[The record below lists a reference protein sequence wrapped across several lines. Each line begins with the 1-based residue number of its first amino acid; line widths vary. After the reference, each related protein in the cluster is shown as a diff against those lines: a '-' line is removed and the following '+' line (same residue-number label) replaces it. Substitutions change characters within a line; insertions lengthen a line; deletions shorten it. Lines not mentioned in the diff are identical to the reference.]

1 MMRDQEVRFQ
11 SNGIDANGYLARL
24 EQDDPGPGLVVIQEW
39 WGLNEHIR
47 DVTRRFAEQGFV
59 ALAPDLYH
67 GKVVAEPDDAQ
78 KAAMELDR
86 GHALQEIMGAVAYL
100 KAQPYVAPKKIG
112 VVGFCM
118 GGGLALHTAARDPN
132 VGAVV
137 AFYGGGSPEASV
149 FAGSQAAVLNIV
161 GERDVRVLTTIQ
173 ALDAGLKQY
182 PIPHELVVYPGAE
195 HAFFNDTRQQV
206 HKPDA
211 AQDAWKRTLDWFHQY
226 LAA

>member
-1 MMRDQEVRFQ
+1 MRGQDIQFK
-11 SNGIDANGYLARL
+11 SNSIDANGYLARPD
-24 EQDDPGPGLVVIQEW
+24 QDDPGPGLVVIQEW

-47 DVTRRFAEQGFV
+47 NVTRRFADQGFV

-67 GKVVAEPDDAQ
+67 GKVVAEPNDAQ

-86 GHALQEIMGAVAYL
+86 GRALKEIMGAVAYL
-100 KAQPYVAPKKIG
+100 KAQPYVVPKRIG

-118 GGGLALHTAARDPN
+118 GGGLALHTAAHDPN

-137 AFYGGGSPEASV
+137 AFYGGGSPEASA
-149 FAGSQAAVLNIV
+149 FAGSQAAILNIV

-182 PIPHELVVYPGAE
+182 QFPHELVVYPGGE
-195 HAFFNDTRQQV
+195 HAFFNDTRKEV
-206 HKPDA
+206 YKPDA
-211 AQDAWKRTLDWFHQY
+211 AQDAWKRTLDWFHKY
-226 LAA
+226 LGA